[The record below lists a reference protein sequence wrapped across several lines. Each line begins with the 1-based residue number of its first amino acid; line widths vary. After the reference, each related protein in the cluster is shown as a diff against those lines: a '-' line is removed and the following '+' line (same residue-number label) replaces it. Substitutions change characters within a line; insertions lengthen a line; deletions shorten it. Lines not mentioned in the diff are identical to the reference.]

1 MKNVVSPFPS
11 VDLIFIHFVP
21 VCQDWMSGEEVGV
34 IEALSSQT
42 LERILLCSPFIPQ
55 STLPLFLISLH
66 FLYACFFPSHHSLL
80 SLLSQLLL
88 LVLRY
93 P

>member
-1 MKNVVSPFPS
+1 
-11 VDLIFIHFVP
+11 
-21 VCQDWMSGEEVGV
+21 MSGKEVGV

-42 LERILLCSPFIPQ
+42 REHILLCSPFILQ

-66 FLYACFFPSHHSLL
+66 FIYVSYFPSHHSLL
-80 SLLSQLLL
+80 SLLSQLLF
-88 LVLRY
+88 LVLRD